1 MNSIVKASLDWIN
14 AVAYPQAEFDDFDDE
29 NKVKCAARAL
39 SEMEIEINKKE
50 VIDYCRRLGMP
61 MASIDKIVDWYS
73 RPKNLR
79 LKNGKRFS
87 TKDLK
92 EIWENHL

>member
-1 MNSIVKASLDWIN
+1 MNNIVKASLDWIN
-14 AVAYPQAEFDDFDDE
+14 AVAYPQEGFDDFDDE

-39 SEMEIEINKKE
+39 SEMGIEINEKE

-61 MASIDKIVDWYS
+61 KVSIDKIADWYS

-79 LKNGKRFS
+79 LKNGKKFS
-87 TKDLK
+87 TKDLL
-92 EIWENHL
+92 ESWRYHI